1 MVDEKKEKAL
11 MALLVKAAKFLK
23 THKRILRSAEA

>member
-1 MVDEKKEKAL
+1 MGEVEQAMVDEKKEKAL

-23 THKRILRSAEA
+23 TH